1 MRCVL
6 RILHNVVLNG
16 AMLTSRRSEQAF
28 CCDCYWQHSN
38 VILPVHAEAT
48 SSCCTL
54 APRNCKKKNSHTK
67 CLLLLFQFL
76 TVNFTVFF
84 FLVLFKCACDDGI
97 NDVPNKTCTHGS
109 YTRHVLITSRLLAV
123 FVALHKNESYSV
135 FNI

>member
-54 APRNCKKKNSHTK
+54 APRNCKKNQPYQMFTIAFSILD
-67 CLLLLFQFL
+67 CLFYS
-76 TVNFTVFF
+76 FF